1 MQEIKLAANE
11 YIKGDI
17 QDRNRQEFTNARIF
31 ISENT
36 TVPVEFFEPKDK
48 AKAKTLGTDTSA
60 RGIVVVPACN
70 STQQD
75 QSPNNA
81 PVPAAG
87 VDVLAEVSNRIDAL
101 MAANRKELEGLKE
114 DYRQQIDAFKEDS
127 RKEKEDRRKEKED
140 TRKEI
145 EGLKDDR
152 RREKDDRR
160 KEKNDTRRE
169 IDALKEGTRKEIEG
183 LKEDRRREKD
193 DRRKEIDALKEDT
206 RKEIEGLRED
216 NNRKMGEVMARIQ
229 EVEETSGDMI
239 GWLIMSDPQSM
250 DKLRLRHI
258 LDNGQAPLSRARIL
272 LAGCGNNETIHLSD
286 EVLHLFIDFPSSF
299 RTDGDNVAHPVSTSS
314 RVYRDLIVR
323 QPVDRRALL
332 WDFVS
337 YGSKFSL

>member
-31 ISENT
+31 VSGSYAIDYRGVLDCQLYTENT
-36 TVPVEFFEPKDK
+36 TIPVEFSESKDK

-87 VDVLAEVSNRIDAL
+87 VDVLAEVSNRINAL

-114 DYRQQIDAFKEDS
+114 DYRQQVDALREDS
-127 RKEKEDRRKEKED
+127 RKEKEDIRKEIEGLKEDRCREKED

-145 EGLKDDR
+145 
-152 RREKDDRR
+152 
-160 KEKNDTRRE
+160 
-169 IDALKEGTRKEIEG
+169 DALKEDTRKEIEG

-193 DRRKEIDALKEDT
+193 DRRKEKDDTRKEIDALKEDT

-216 NNRKMGEVMARIQ
+216 STRKMGEVMARIQ

-239 GWLIMSDPQSM
+239 GWLIMVSVFD
-250 DKLRLRHI
+250 
-258 LDNGQAPLSRARIL
+258 LSL
-272 LAGCGNNETIHLSD
+272 CTH
-286 EVLHLFIDFPSSF
+286 
-299 RTDGDNVAHPVSTSS
+299 
-314 RVYRDLIVR
+314 
-323 QPVDRRALL
+323 
-332 WDFVS
+332 
-337 YGSKFSL
+337 